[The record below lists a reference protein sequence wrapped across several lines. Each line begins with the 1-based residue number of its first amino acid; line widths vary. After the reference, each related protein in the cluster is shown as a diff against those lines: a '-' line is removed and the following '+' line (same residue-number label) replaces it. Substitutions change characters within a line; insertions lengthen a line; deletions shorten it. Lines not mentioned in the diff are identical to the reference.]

1 MRPILASIV
10 LSLAL
15 AAPAAA
21 SPVFAP
27 NGNYSVEI
35 NPASTGLSP
44 VIGFNGARAD
54 FAGFG
59 VNNYLPANATQQV
72 LSLTATFTANPGYV
86 FEGASIGIGQW
97 SYSWTDGSAID
108 FNIRWLLPGGT
119 YVGGSSPNSPAA
131 DCTNVGIDHWWTGSG
146 DRGCSRFTAGF
157 APQGGGGFTHMSI
170 MDGTMPILLADV
182 ASFTVTVTAGI
193 WASGTNAF
201 GDGLTSGFG
210 FSSLGIAAY
219 AVEGEPAATST
230 PEPAGLALLAGAL
243 AAFAAARR
251 RPG

>member
-15 AAPAAA
+15 AAPAEAA
-21 SPVFAP
+21 PAFAP
-27 NGNYSVEI
+27 FGNYSVEI
-35 NPASTGLSP
+35 NPSSTGLSP
-44 VIGFNGARAD
+44 VIGFNGPRAD

-59 VNNYLPANATQQV
+59 VGNYLPATSTHQV
-72 LSLTATFTANPGYV
+72 QTLSATFTANPGYV
-86 FEGASIGIGQW
+86 FEGAQIGVGQW
-97 SYSWTDGSAID
+97 SFSWLDGSGLGFTLQWSI
-108 FNIRWLLPGGT
+108 PGAT
-119 YVGGSSPNSPAA
+119 YAGGSSNNSPAP
-131 DCTNVGIDHWWTGSG
+131 DCSNSGVDHWWTGSG
-146 DRGCSRFTAGF
+146 SSGCSRFVAGYG
-157 APQGGGGFTHMSI
+157 PQGGGGFTHMSI